1 MNGGRCTEQLQ
12 DFTCK
17 CASQYYGKTC
27 TSKFKKLLIYSLV
40 LDSESTKMDT
50 NTAWFPVFILSVFR
64 IGECQSGQNLIS
76 YDSTHFMLLAVLKK
90 NIYLYLQS
98 NVPVPTGNVLTL
110 RTKTSQTRVFSST
123 GRLSTTPVSAWTRA
137 GLAWPVSAPR
147 ATRES
152 PAASVGQTVSYP
164 PSHI

>member
-27 TSKFKKLLIYSLV
+27 TSKFKKYTSL
-40 LDSESTKMDT
+40 SWIQNPPEMDT
-50 NTAWFPVFILSVFR
+50 SIAWFPVFILSVFR

-90 NIYLYLQS
+90 NIHLYLQS
-98 NVPVPTGNVLTL
+98 NVPVPTGNVLML
-110 RTKTSQTRVFSST
+110 RTMTSQILVFSST

>member
-1 MNGGRCTEQLQ
+1 MSVRPEFN
-12 DFTCK
+12 
-17 CASQYYGKTC
+17 
-27 TSKFKKLLIYSLV
+27 KLRFY
-40 LDSESTKMDT
+40 TFY
-50 NTAWFPVFILSVFR
+50 A
-64 IGECQSGQNLIS
+64 
-76 YDSTHFMLLAVLKK
+76 LAVLKK

-98 NVPVPTGNVLTL
+98 NVPVPTGNVLML
-110 RTKTSQTRVFSST
+110 RTMTSQILVFSST
-123 GRLSTTPVSAWTRA
+123 GRLSTTPVSAWARA